1 MLELEACRIIF
12 PFPPAILNPHQHHS
26 LNGPFPLQPLVE
38 LLSVSLSFAIN
49 GTLVFK
55 EPTHV
60 HIYIPF
66 TLIVASH
73 ICIYWA
79 RLILRHSGNSSETL
93 VLKHSIGIWWAWK
106 DCECLASFFFF
117 FLPFLVLGSMDL
129 LSSVIVH
136 MGLSAACGENFQP
149 SLLVDLFINGL
160 RVLCV
165 LKMTL
170 LHHGNCTWHVSS
182 ALTCNYK
189 I

>member
-66 TLIVASH
+66 TLIIASH
-73 ICIYWA
+73 
-79 RLILRHSGNSSETL
+79 LH
-93 VLKHSIGIWWAWK
+93 
-106 DCECLASFFFF
+106 
-117 FLPFLVLGSMDL
+117 L
-129 LSSVIVH
+129 LSQIDP
-136 MGLSAACGENFQP
+136 EIFRQ
-149 SLLVDLFINGL
+149 LF
-160 RVLCV
+160 
-165 LKMTL
+165 
-170 LHHGNCTWHVSS
+170 
-182 ALTCNYK
+182 
-189 I
+189 

>member
-12 PFPPAILNPHQHHS
+12 PFLPAILNPHQHHS
-26 LNGPFPLQPLVE
+26 LNGPFPLQPLLVE

-60 HIYIPF
+60 HIYHPF

-106 DCECLASFFFF
+106 DCECLASLFFFS
-117 FLPFLVLGSMDL
+117 FLVLGSMDL

-165 LKMTL
+165 F
-170 LHHGNCTWHVSS
+170 
-182 ALTCNYK
+182 
-189 I
+189 